1 MLSKQTIYLFLSCS
15 SVQTDHFTSQQLKQV
30 YDSKR
35 TFSYQSVYSTPKLW
49 EAGCVKITNELSV
62 KYLQQ
67 ASAFYFN
74 GSSISGKALFRQ
86 LQRSILCTQILN
98 ESHNPLI
105 LFSAEGDFF
114 TCSVITKKNAHDR
127 EQYYWSG
134 FRRLFGK
141 MGTANF
147 YVQESFGFLAA
158 FRRTRLCFRRFQ
170 MRAWSHLNWQDFS
183 KWFCSG
189 LRWLLDKFQCFKLS
203 GKGKRE
209 TVIDLECFIN
219 FFFFKRSSH
228 CLKEF

>member
-1 MLSKQTIYLFLSCS
+1 
-15 SVQTDHFTSQQLKQV
+15 
-30 YDSKR
+30 
-35 TFSYQSVYSTPKLW
+35 
-49 EAGCVKITNELSV
+49 
-62 KYLQQ
+62 
-67 ASAFYFN
+67 
-74 GSSISGKALFRQ
+74 
-86 LQRSILCTQILN
+86 
-98 ESHNPLI
+98 
-105 LFSAEGDFF
+105 
-114 TCSVITKKNAHDR
+114 
-127 EQYYWSG
+127 
-134 FRRLFGK
+134 

-219 FFFFKRSSH
+219 FFFFLSDRLTVWKNFSGEIMNKMNTDGYRLHLRKKRSQSYSRPAPSV
-228 CLKEF
+228 LRLPLPQL

>member
-1 MLSKQTIYLFLSCS
+1 MLSKQSIYLFLSCS

-74 GSSISGKALFRQ
+74 GSSISGKTLFRQ

-114 TCSVITKKNAHDR
+114 TCSVITKKKMHTIENSITEVDSDVYLERWEQLIFTYKKVLASWLHFGGRVCVFGVFRCVHEAIWTDR
-127 EQYYWSG
+127 IFPNG
-134 FRRLFGK
+134 FVV
-141 MGTANF
+141 AC
-147 YVQESFGFLAA
+147 AD
-158 FRRTRLCFRRFQ
+158 C
-170 MRAWSHLNWQDFS
+170 
-183 KWFCSG
+183 
-189 LRWLLDKFQCFKLS
+189 
-203 GKGKRE
+203 
-209 TVIDLECFIN
+209 
-219 FFFFKRSSH
+219 
-228 CLKEF
+228 